1 MIRPPP
7 RSTRTAPPFP
17 YTTLFRSSG
26 LGAEEVAVGDG
37 EIDLPVDRLGVDA
50 DLHTVG
56 GGDRHDSIAVR
67 QVEVDVQAPAVAQR
81 HRLSL
86 VAGLV
91 AEGSRRL
98 AGHRAQHRP
107 GQGMRGDVFAPVAFE
122 ERTSVV

>member
-91 AEGSRRL
+91 AEGSRQI
-98 AGHRAQHRP
+98 GRASCR
-107 GQGMRGDVFAPVAFE
+107 
-122 ERTSVV
+122 ERVCQYV